1 MHLQVTNV
9 SKSFGNGQNSKEVL
23 RQVSF
28 DVHSGEF
35 VALVGS
41 SGSGKSTVMRLIAG
55 LDGPSAGEISI
66 DGRPVRGPGS
76 DRGMV
81 FQKYSL
87 YPWLTAA
94 ENVAFGMK
102 MQRRNPRDIRE
113 RTAYFLEVVG
123 LANAA
128 RRLPRELSGGMQ
140 QRVAIA
146 RALAAEP
153 KVLLLDEPFG
163 ALDIQI
169 RESMQEF
176 LHSLWQRTGLTAV
189 LITHD
194 LEEALLLAGRVHIM
208 APSPG
213 RIIRSVSVDLDR
225 SRMAHLRVSKEFL
238 EMREDL
244 AQCLRGLDS
253 ALSP

>member
-1 MHLQVTNV
+1 MHLEVANLC
-9 SKSFGNGQNSKEVL
+9 KSFGEGRQRKQVLQN
-23 RQVSF
+23 VSF
-28 DVHSGEF
+28 DVHSGQF

-55 LDGPSAGEISI
+55 LDRPTSGQICI

-94 ENVAFGMK
+94 ENVAFGM
-102 MQRRNPRDIRE
+102 QLQSRGRSEVRE

-123 LANAA
+123 LADAA

-140 QRVAIA
+140 QRIAIA

-169 RESMQEF
+169 RETMQEF
-176 LHSLWQRTGLTAV
+176 LHDLWTRTGLTAV

-194 LEEALLLAGRVHIM
+194 LEEALLLAGRVHIL

-213 RIIRSVSVDLDR
+213 RIVRSVDVTLEPAPMSDQRLSR
-225 SRMAHLRVSKEFL
+225 SFL
-238 EMREDL
+238 EMREEL
-244 AQCLRGLDS
+244 AQCLRGLEP
-253 ALSP
+253 ALIR

>member
-1 MHLQVTNV
+1 MHLQVSNV
-9 SKSFGNGQNSKEVL
+9 CKSFGRGSNAKLVL
-23 RQVSF
+23 DQVSF
-28 DVHSGEF
+28 SLESGDF
-35 VALVGS
+35 KALVGS
-41 SGSGKSTVMRLIAG
+41 SGSGKSTVMRLVAG
-55 LDGPSAGEISI
+55 LDQPSSGVITM
-66 DGRPVRGPGS
+66 DGQPVRGPGS

-94 ENVAFGMK
+94 ENVAFGMQLQGRSK
-102 MQRRNPRDIRE
+102 QEVRE
-113 RTAYFLEVVG
+113 RTSYFLDVVG
-123 LANAA
+123 LADSA
-128 RRLPRELSGGMQ
+128 RLKPRELSGGMQ

-153 KVLLLDEPFG
+153 KLLLLDEPFG

-176 LHSLWQRTGLTAV
+176 LHQLWRKTGLTAL

-194 LEEALLLAGRVHIM
+194 LEEALLLASEVHIM

-213 RIIRSVSVDLDR
+213 RIVRTVKVDLDR
-225 SRMAHLRVSKEFL
+225 RNMAHLRVSQLFL
-238 EMREDL
+238 ELREDL
-244 AQCLRGLDS
+244 ARSLRGLEP
-253 ALSP
+253 AEVR

>member
-1 MHLQVTNV
+1 MHLQVSRV
-9 SKSFGNGQNSKEVL
+9 CKCFGEGRDRKLVL
-23 RQVSF
+23 DDVSF
-28 DVHSGEF
+28 ELVSGQF
-35 VALVGS
+35 MALVGS

-55 LDGPSAGEISI
+55 LDHPTEGTIHLDGERI
-66 DGRPVRGPGS
+66 RGPGS

-94 ENVAFGMK
+94 QNVAFGM
-102 MQRRNPRDIRE
+102 QLQGRNNLEIRE
-113 RTAYFLEVVG
+113 RTGYFLDVVG
-123 LANAA
+123 LGDVG

-146 RALAAEP
+146 RALATEP

-163 ALDIQI
+163 ALDLQI

-176 LHSLWQRTGLTAV
+176 LHQLWQRTGLTAL

-194 LEEALLLAGRVHIM
+194 IEEALLLAGTVHIM
-208 APSPG
+208 APRPG
-213 RIIRSVSVDLDR
+213 RIVESVHVDLDR
-225 SRMAHLRVSKEFL
+225 SNLRHLRVSEPFL
-238 EMREDL
+238 ELREEL
-244 AQCLRGLDS
+244 ASHLRSLDGT
-253 ALSP
+253 LL

>member
-1 MHLQVTNV
+1 MHLQVSNV
-9 SKSFGNGQNSKEVL
+9 SKSFGRGSNAKLVL
-23 RQVSF
+23 DQVSF
-28 DVHSGEF
+28 SLESGDF
-35 VALVGS
+35 KALVGS

-55 LDGPSAGEISI
+55 LDQPSSGVISM
-66 DGRPVRGPGS
+66 DGQPVRAPGS

-94 ENVAFGMK
+94 ENVAFGMQ
-102 MQRRNPRDIRE
+102 MQGRSKQEVRE
-113 RTAYFLEVVG
+113 RTSYFLDVVG
-123 LANAA
+123 LADSA
-128 RRLPRELSGGMQ
+128 RRMPRELSGGMQ

-153 KVLLLDEPFG
+153 KLLLLDEPFG

-176 LHSLWQRTGLTAV
+176 LHELWRQTGLTAL

-194 LEEALLLAGRVHIM
+194 LEEALLLASEVHIM

-213 RIIRSVSVDLDR
+213 RIVRTVKVDLDR
-225 SRMAHLRVSKEFL
+225 RVMAHLRVSQPFL
-238 EMREDL
+238 ELREDL
-244 AQCLRGLDS
+244 ARSLRGLEP
-253 ALSP
+253 AGVR

>member
-1 MHLQVTNV
+1 MHLQIQNV
-9 SKSFGNGQNSKEVL
+9 CKSFGYGKASKQVL
-23 RQVSF
+23 RDVSF
-28 DVHSGEF
+28 DLHSGEF

-55 LDGPSAGEISI
+55 LDRPSSGCISI
-66 DGRPVRGPGS
+66 DAKPITGPGS

-87 YPWLTAA
+87 YPWLSAA
-94 ENVAFGMK
+94 QNVAFGMEL
-102 MQRRNPRDIRE
+102 QGLNRQEIRE
-113 RTAYFLEVVG
+113 RTGYFLEVVG
-123 LANAA
+123 LADAA

-176 LHSLWQRTGLTAV
+176 LHGLWQRTGLTAL

-194 LEEALLLAGRVHIM
+194 LEEALLMAGTVHIM

-213 RIIRSVSVDLDR
+213 RIVRTVAVDLDR
-225 SRMAHLRVSKEFL
+225 SAMAHLRVSRAFL
-238 EMREDL
+238 DLREEL
-244 AQCLRGLDS
+244 AQCLRGLDP
-253 ALSP
+253 ALTA

>member
-1 MHLQVTNV
+1 MHLHVSNV
-9 SKSFGNGQNSKEVL
+9 CKSFGRGSNAKLVL
-23 RQVSF
+23 DQVSF
-28 DVHSGEF
+28 SLESGDF
-35 VALVGS
+35 KALVGS

-55 LDGPSAGEISI
+55 LDQPSSGVISM
-66 DGRPVRGPGS
+66 DGQPVRGPGS

-94 ENVAFGMK
+94 ENVAFGMQLQGRSK
-102 MQRRNPRDIRE
+102 QEVRE
-113 RTAYFLEVVG
+113 RTSYFLDVVG
-123 LANAA
+123 LADSA
-128 RRLPRELSGGMQ
+128 RRMPRELSGGMQ

-153 KVLLLDEPFG
+153 KLLLLDEPFG

-176 LHSLWQRTGLTAV
+176 LHELWRQTGLTAL

-194 LEEALLLAGRVHIM
+194 LEEALLLASEVHIM

-213 RIIRSVSVDLDR
+213 RIVRTVKVDLDR
-225 SRMAHLRVSKEFL
+225 RDMAHLRVSQSFL
-238 EMREDL
+238 ELREDL
-244 AQCLRGLDS
+244 ARSLRGLEP
-253 ALSP
+253 AGVR

>member
-1 MHLQVTNV
+1 MHLQVSNV
-9 SKSFGNGQNSKEVL
+9 CKSFGRGSNAKLVL
-23 RQVSF
+23 DQVSF
-28 DVHSGEF
+28 SLQSGDF
-35 VALVGS
+35 KALVGS
-41 SGSGKSTVMRLIAG
+41 SGSGKSTVMRLVAG
-55 LDGPSAGEISI
+55 LDQPSSGAITM
-66 DGRPVRGPGS
+66 DGQPVRGPGS

-94 ENVAFGMK
+94 ENVAFGMQLQGRSK
-102 MQRRNPRDIRE
+102 QEVRE
-113 RTAYFLEVVG
+113 RTSYFLDVVG
-123 LANAA
+123 LADSA
-128 RRLPRELSGGMQ
+128 RRKPRELSGGMQ

-153 KVLLLDEPFG
+153 KLLLLDEPFG

-176 LHSLWQRTGLTAV
+176 LHQLWRQTGLTAL

-194 LEEALLLAGRVHIM
+194 LEEALLLASEVHIM

-213 RIIRSVSVDLDR
+213 RIVRTVKVDLDR
-225 SRMAHLRVSKEFL
+225 CDMAHLRVSRPFL
-238 EMREDL
+238 ELREDL
-244 AQCLRGLDS
+244 ARSLRGLEP
-253 ALSP
+253 AGVR

>member
-1 MHLQVTNV
+1 MHLQVSNV
-9 SKSFGNGQNSKEVL
+9 CKSFGRGSNAKLVL
-23 RQVSF
+23 DQVSF
-28 DVHSGEF
+28 SLESGDF
-35 VALVGS
+35 KALVGS
-41 SGSGKSTVMRLIAG
+41 SGSGKSTVMRLVAG
-55 LDGPSAGEISI
+55 LDQPSSGVITM
-66 DGRPVRGPGS
+66 DGQPVRGPGS

-94 ENVAFGMK
+94 ENVAFGMQLQGRSK
-102 MQRRNPRDIRE
+102 QEVRE
-113 RTAYFLEVVG
+113 RTSYFLDVVG
-123 LANAA
+123 LADSA
-128 RRLPRELSGGMQ
+128 RRKPRELSGGMQ

-153 KVLLLDEPFG
+153 KLLLLDEPFG

-176 LHSLWQRTGLTAV
+176 LHQLWRQTGLTAL

-194 LEEALLLAGRVHIM
+194 LEEALLLASEVHIM

-213 RIIRSVSVDLDR
+213 RIVRTVKVDLDR
-225 SRMAHLRVSKEFL
+225 HDVAHLRVSRPFL
-238 EMREDL
+238 ELREDL
-244 AQCLRGLDS
+244 ARSLRGLEP
-253 ALSP
+253 AGVR

>member
-1 MHLQVTNV
+1 MHLQVSNV
-9 SKSFGNGQNSKEVL
+9 SKSFGRGSSAKLVL
-23 RQVSF
+23 DQVSF
-28 DVHSGEF
+28 SLESGDF
-35 VALVGS
+35 KALVGS

-55 LDGPSAGEISI
+55 LDQPSSGVISM
-66 DGRPVRGPGS
+66 DGQPVRGPGS

-94 ENVAFGMK
+94 ENVAFGMQ
-102 MQRRNPRDIRE
+102 MQGRSKQEVRE
-113 RTAYFLEVVG
+113 RTSYFLDVVG
-123 LANAA
+123 LADSA
-128 RRLPRELSGGMQ
+128 RRMPRELSGGMQ

-153 KVLLLDEPFG
+153 KLLLLDEPFG

-176 LHSLWQRTGLTAV
+176 LHELWRQTGLTAL

-194 LEEALLLAGRVHIM
+194 LEEALLLASEVHIM

-213 RIIRSVSVDLDR
+213 RIVRTVKVDLDR
-225 SRMAHLRVSKEFL
+225 RDMAHLRVSQPFIEL
-238 EMREDL
+238 REDL
-244 AQCLRGLDS
+244 ARSLRGLEP
-253 ALSP
+253 AGVR

>member
-1 MHLQVTNV
+1 MHLKIDRVH
-9 SKSFGNGQNSKEVL
+9 KSFGYGKQRKEVL
-23 RQVSF
+23 HDVSF
-28 DVHSGEF
+28 DIHSGQF

-55 LDGPSAGEISI
+55 LDQPSSGTICM
-66 DGRPVRGPGS
+66 DGSKIVKPGS

-94 ENVAFGMK
+94 QNVAFGM
-102 MQRRNPRDIRE
+102 QLQGRPTREIRE
-113 RTAYFLEVVG
+113 RCSYFLDVVG
-123 LANAA
+123 LGDAA

-176 LHSLWQRTGLTAV
+176 LHDLWRRTGLTAL

-194 LEEALLLAGRVHIM
+194 LEEALLLADTVHIM

-213 RIIRSVSVDLDR
+213 RIVRTVSVDPDR
-225 SRMAHLRVSKEFL
+225 SPMAHRRVSPDFL
-238 EMREDL
+238 SMREEL
-244 AQCLRGLDS
+244 AQCLRGLEP
-253 ALSP
+253 AGAT